1 LENSSDICLLFWG
14 VNRNFFQTESYRLE
28 LKPKKL
34 RRRIRKSMPMTNS
47 LPSISAYSFFEK
59 SKDCGISFAYRGAF
73 IDALTANIIDLSEST
88 IVESQGLPKVS
99 RKISFLLIECF
110 QNIVRHAEEPSP
122 ELAATLND
130 GLFSFKN
137 VGGAYV
143 INSINLVHNNQVDD
157 FISQVEYINS
167 LNSTELKQVYRTA
180 LRDNQLSGK
189 GGAGLGL
196 IELARKSGQKIKYKV
211 EEVSK
216 EMSLFHQQVLFLKTT
231 EKINIDHIKFT
242 CDTLTNMHKENLL
255 LQYKGDFSQ
264 NSILPLLRIVE
275 DNMGTNH
282 AEIKRMKKV
291 GHLLVEIL
299 QNISKNGQDRGSVKE
314 GVFLIGTHNG
324 SYFIEAGNPIELTQ
338 KVEFEELLV
347 SAPASLGGEVNPQVR
362 NKLILSL
369 AGEDK
374 ISSDLGLLEI
384 AKSSTK
390 PLRYSFTK
398 TREGKLFFT
407 LKAYL

>member
-1 LENSSDICLLFWG
+1 
-14 VNRNFFQTESYRLE
+14 
-28 LKPKKL
+28 
-34 RRRIRKSMPMTNS
+34 MPMTYSTPS
-47 LPSISAYSFFEK
+47 LSAHFFFEK

-73 IDALTANIIDLSEST
+73 IDALTANIIDLSESA
-88 IVESQGLPKVS
+88 IVEGQGLPKVS
-99 RKISFLLIECF
+99 RKISFLLVECF
-110 QNIVRHAEEPSP
+110 QNIVRHAEEPPP

-157 FISQVEYINS
+157 FISQVEYVNS
-167 LNSTELKQVYRTA
+167 LNSAELKEVYRTA

-231 EKINIDHIKFT
+231 KKINIDHIEFT
-242 CDTLTNMHKENLL
+242 CDTLTNMHEENLL

-264 NSILPLLRIVE
+264 KSILPLLRILE
-275 DNMGTNH
+275 DNMGANH
-282 AEIKRMKKV
+282 AEISRMKKV
-291 GHLLVEIL
+291 GHLLIEIL
-299 QNISKNGQDRGSVKE
+299 QNISKHSEDRVGVGE
-314 GVFLIGTHNG
+314 GVFLIGTQNG
-324 SYFIEAGNPIELTQ
+324 SYFIEAGNPIELSQ
-338 KVEFEELLV
+338 KVEFEELL
-347 SAPASLGGEVNPQVR
+347 ANTPASLGGGVCPEMR
-362 NKLILSL
+362 NELILSL

-374 ISSDLGLLEI
+374 TNAGRGLLEI

-390 PLRYSFTK
+390 PLRYNFTK
-398 TREGKLFFT
+398 TSEGKLFFT

>member
-1 LENSSDICLLFWG
+1 MTYSS
-14 VNRNFFQTESYRLE
+14 
-28 LKPKKL
+28 P
-34 RRRIRKSMPMTNS
+34 S
-47 LPSISAYSFFEK
+47 LSAYSFFEK
-59 SKDCGISFAYRGAF
+59 SKDCGISFAFRGAC

-99 RKISFLLIECF
+99 RKISFLLVECF
-110 QNIVRHAEEPSP
+110 QNIVRHGEEPPP

-143 INSINLVHNNQVDD
+143 INSINLVYNNQVDD

-167 LNSTELKQVYRTA
+167 LNSTELKEVYRTA
-180 LRDNQLSGK
+180 LRDNQMNGK

-196 IELARKSGQKIKYKV
+196 IELARKSAQKIKYKV

-216 EMSLFHQQVLFLKTT
+216 EMSLVHQQVMFLKTT
-231 EKINIDHIKFT
+231 EKVNIDHIDFT

-264 NSILPLLRIVE
+264 KSILPLLRILE
-275 DNMGTNH
+275 DNMGTDH
-282 AEIKRMKKV
+282 AEIKNMKKV

-299 QNISKNGQDRGSVKE
+299 QNISKHGEDRDSVKE
-314 GVFLIGTHNG
+314 GVFLIGTQNG
-324 SYFIEAGNPIELTQ
+324 SYFIEAGNPIELSQ

-347 SAPASLGGEVNPQVR
+347 NVSASSSGKVSLQMKNDLVF
-362 NKLILSL
+362 SL

-374 ISSDLGLLEI
+374 MNSDLGLLEI
-384 AKSSTK
+384 SKSSAK
-390 PLRYSFTK
+390 PLSYNFTQ